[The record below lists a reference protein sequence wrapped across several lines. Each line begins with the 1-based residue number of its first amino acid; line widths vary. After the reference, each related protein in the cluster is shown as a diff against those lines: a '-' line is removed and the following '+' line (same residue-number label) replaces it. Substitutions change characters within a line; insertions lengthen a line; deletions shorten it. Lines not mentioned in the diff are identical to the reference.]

1 MTSGMGHEDVTA
13 WPTAAVNGSG
23 EPGNGGDAAPGL
35 VRLLLLEDDIS
46 DAFLTRTTLR
56 EAGVDA
62 EWLVVNRLADIDFD
76 AVGDWADCALVD
88 LGLPDGRG
96 LEVIR
101 TILQRAPLI
110 PVVVVSGAS
119 DRDLALAAVRE
130 GAQDYLVKGHFDGS
144 LLAKTVS
151 YAIERK
157 LLERELHR
165 TQQLA
170 RLGRL
175 AGGVAH
181 HFNNLLAVI
190 ANYTQFVSEAI
201 ATAHERRLDD
211 WQEVRDDI
219 GQIKEAAQRA
229 AQLTR
234 QLMIFAEQDLTSPQV
249 IQLNEVI
256 DAASEQLAA
265 RLGDRV
271 TLRTAL
277 DPNLVPVVAD
287 RGHIELVLT
296 YLTDNSLEAMGD
308 GGAVTIRTCAVD
320 GATVGRPVGR
330 CARLEVRDTGSGIS
344 ADVLDKIFDPF
355 FTTKPVGRGA
365 GLGMAVV
372 HAIATR
378 CGGRVEVESEPGVGT
393 SVAMVFPAAP
403 GLG

>member
-13 WPTAAVNGSG
+13 WPDAAVNGSG

-35 VRLLLLEDDIS
+35 LRLLLLEEDLS
-46 DAFLTRTTLR
+46 DAFLTRTVLR

-62 EWLVVNRLADIDFD
+62 EWQVVNRLADVDFGV
-76 AVGDWADCALVD
+76 VGDWADCALVD

-96 LEVIR
+96 LEVVR

-130 GAQDYLVKGHFDGS
+130 GAQDYLVKGHFDGG

-151 YAIERK
+151 SAIERK
-157 LLERELHR
+157 LLEHELRR

-190 ANYTQFVSEAI
+190 ANYTQFVSEAV
-201 ATAHERRLDD
+201 ATAHQRYGDD
-211 WQEVRDDI
+211 WQEVSDDI
-219 GQIKEAAQRA
+219 AHIKEAAQRA

-234 QLMIFAEQDLTSPQV
+234 QLMIFAEQDLTTPQV

-256 DAASEQLAA
+256 DAASDRIAA
-265 RLGDRV
+265 RLGDRI
-271 TLRTAL
+271 TLRCAL

-287 RGHIELVLT
+287 RSHIELVLT
-296 YLTDNSLEAMGD
+296 YLTENSLEAMGE
-308 GGAVTIRTCAVD
+308 GGAVTIRTCNVD
-320 GATVGRPVGR
+320 GAAIGR

-344 ADVLDKIFDPF
+344 AEVLDKIFDPF

-378 CGGRVEVESEPGVGT
+378 CSGRVEVESEPGVGT

>member
-1 MTSGMGHEDVTA
+1 MTSGTGHEDVTA
-13 WPTAAVNGSG
+13 WPAAAVNGSG
-23 EPGNGGDAAPGL
+23 EPGIGEDAATGL
-35 VRLLLLEDDIS
+35 LRLLLLEDDIS

-56 EAGVDA
+56 EAGVAA
-62 EWLVVNRLADIDFD
+62 EWQVVNRLADIDFD
-76 AVGDWADCALVD
+76 VVSAWADCALVD

-190 ANYTQFVSEAI
+190 ANYAQFVADAI
-201 ATAHERRLDD
+201 AAAQERDKDD
-211 WQEVRDDI
+211 WQEVRDDVR
-219 GQIKEAAQRA
+219 QIADAAQRA

-234 QLMIFAEQDLTSPQV
+234 QLMIFADQDLASPQV

-256 DAASEQLAA
+256 DAAREQIAA
-265 RLGDRV
+265 RLGDGI
-271 TLRTAL
+271 TLRCAL
-277 DPNLVPVVAD
+277 DPDLAPVVAD
-287 RGHIELVLT
+287 RDHIELVLT
-296 YLTDNSLEAMGD
+296 YLTENSQEAMGE
-308 GGAVTIRTCAVD
+308 GGAVTIRTCNVD
-320 GATVGRPVGR
+320 GATVGRPGGR

-393 SVAMVFPAAP
+393 SVAMALPAAP

>member
-13 WPTAAVNGSG
+13 WPAVAVNGSG
-23 EPGNGGDAAPGL
+23 EPGNGRDAAAGL
-35 VRLLLLEDDIS
+35 LRLLLLEDDIS

-76 AVGDWADCALVD
+76 VVGDWADCALVD

-101 TILQRAPLI
+101 TILQRAPRI

-130 GAQDYLVKGHFDGS
+130 GAQDYLVKGHFDGG

-151 YAIERK
+151 YAVERK

-190 ANYTQFVSEAI
+190 ANYTQFVSEAV
-201 ATAHERRLDD
+201 ASAHLRHGDD

-256 DAASEQLAA
+256 DAASEQIAA
-265 RLGDRV
+265 RLGDRI
-271 TLRTAL
+271 TLRCAL

-296 YLTDNSLEAMGD
+296 YLTENSLEAMGD
-308 GGAVTIRTCAVD
+308 GGAVTIRTCTVD
-320 GATVGRPVGR
+320 GATVGRAGGR

-355 FTTKPVGRGA
+355 FTTKLVGRGA

-393 SVAMVFPAAP
+393 SVAMIFPAAP

>member
-13 WPTAAVNGSG
+13 WPAVAVNGSG
-23 EPGNGGDAAPGL
+23 EPGTGRDAAHGL
-35 VRLLLLEDDIS
+35 LRLLLLEDDIS
-46 DAFLTRTTLR
+46 DAFLTRTALQ
-56 EAGVDA
+56 EAGVAA
-62 EWLVVNRLADIDFD
+62 EWQVANRLADIDFD
-76 AVGDWADCALVD
+76 VVSDWADCALVD
-88 LGLPDGRG
+88 LGLPDERG

-110 PVVVVSGAS
+110 PVIVVSGAS

-190 ANYTQFVSEAI
+190 ANYAQFVAEAI
-201 ATAHERRLDD
+201 ATAQQREGDD

-219 GQIKEAAQRA
+219 GQITQAAQRA

-234 QLMIFAEQDLTSPQV
+234 QLMIFAEQDRASPRV

-256 DAASEQLAA
+256 DAATGQIAA
-265 RLGDRV
+265 RLGDRI
-271 TLRTAL
+271 TLRCAL

-296 YLTDNSLEAMGD
+296 CLTDNSLEAMGK
-308 GGAVTIRTCAVD
+308 GGSVTIKTSNVD
-320 GATVGRPVGR
+320 GATVGRPAGR

-355 FTTKPVGRGA
+355 FTTKPVGAGA

-378 CGGRVEVESEPGVGT
+378 GGGRVEVESEPGVGT
-393 SVAMVFPAAP
+393 SVAMVYPAAP
-403 GLG
+403 GLD

>member
-1 MTSGMGHEDVTA
+1 
-13 WPTAAVNGSG
+13 
-23 EPGNGGDAAPGL
+23 
-35 VRLLLLEDDIS
+35 
-46 DAFLTRTTLR
+46 
-56 EAGVDA
+56 
-62 EWLVVNRLADIDFD
+62 
-76 AVGDWADCALVD
+76 
-88 LGLPDGRG
+88 
-96 LEVIR
+96 VIR

-190 ANYTQFVSEAI
+190 ANYAQFVADAI
-201 ATAHERRLDD
+201 PTAQQHEEGD

-219 GQIKEAAQRA
+219 GQITQAAQRA

-234 QLMIFAEQDLTSPQV
+234 QLMIFAEQDLASPRV

-256 DAASEQLAA
+256 DADTQQIAA
-265 RLGDRV
+265 RLGDRI
-271 TLRTAL
+271 TLRCAL

-296 YLTDNSLEAMGD
+296 YLTDNSLEAMAQ
-308 GGAVTIRTCAVD
+308 GGLVTIKTSNVD
-320 GATVGRPVGR
+320 GATVGRPAGR

-355 FTTKPVGRGA
+355 FTTKPVGAGA

-378 CGGRVEVESEPGVGT
+378 GGGRVEVESEPGVGT

>member
-13 WPTAAVNGSG
+13 WPAAAVNGPG
-23 EPGNGGDAAPGL
+23 EPGSGRDAEPGL
-35 VRLLLLEDDIS
+35 LRLLLLEDDVS
-46 DAFLTRTTLR
+46 DAFLTRTTLH

-62 EWLVVNRLADIDFD
+62 EWLVVNRLADVDFD
-76 AVGDWADCALVD
+76 VVGDWADCALVD

-101 TILQRAPLI
+101 AILQRVPKI

-130 GAQDYLVKGHFDGS
+130 GAQDYLVKGHFDGP

-190 ANYTQFVSEAI
+190 ANYAQFVAEAV
-201 ATAHERRLDD
+201 ATQHRDQDD
-211 WQEVRDDI
+211 WQEVNDDI
-219 GQIKEAAQRA
+219 GQIREAAQRA
-229 AQLTR
+229 ADLTR
-234 QLMIFAEQDLTSPQV
+234 QLMIFAEQDHARPRV
-249 IQLNEVI
+249 IQLNDVI
-256 DAASEQLAA
+256 ESARGQVTA
-265 RLGDRV
+265 RLGGEI
-271 TLRTAL
+271 TLRCCL
-277 DPNLVPVVAD
+277 DPDLVPVVAD

-296 YLTDNSLEAMGD
+296 YLTDNAREAMD
-308 GGAVTIRTCAVD
+308 GGGSVTIRTCNAD
-320 GATVGRPVGR
+320 GPDGVRPAGR

-344 ADVLDKIFDPF
+344 TDVLDKIFDPF

-372 HAIATR
+372 HAVATR
-378 CGGRVEVESEPGVGT
+378 SGGRVEVESEPGLGT
-393 SVAMVFPAAP
+393 SVAVVFPAAP
-403 GLG
+403 GQG

>member
-1 MTSGMGHEDVTA
+1 MTA
-13 WPTAAVNGSG
+13 WPAAAVNGSG
-23 EPGNGGDAAPGL
+23 EPGIGEDAAPGL
-35 VRLLLLEDDIS
+35 LRLLLLEDDIS

-56 EAGVDA
+56 EAGVAA
-62 EWLVVNRLADIDFD
+62 EWQVVNRLADIDFD
-76 AVGDWADCALVD
+76 VVSDWADCALVD

-190 ANYTQFVSEAI
+190 ANYAQFVADAI
-201 ATAHERRLDD
+201 AAAQERDKDD
-211 WQEVRDDI
+211 WQEVRDDVR
-219 GQIKEAAQRA
+219 QIADAAQRA

-234 QLMIFAEQDLTSPQV
+234 QLMIFADQDLASPQV

-256 DAASEQLAA
+256 DAAREQIAA
-265 RLGDRV
+265 RLGDGI
-271 TLRTAL
+271 TLRCAL
-277 DPNLVPVVAD
+277 DPDLAPVVAD
-287 RGHIELVLT
+287 RDHIELVLT
-296 YLTDNSLEAMGD
+296 YLTENSQEAMGE
-308 GGAVTIRTCAVD
+308 GGAVTIRTCNVD
-320 GATVGRPVGR
+320 GATVGRPGGR
-330 CARLEVRDTGSGIS
+330 CARLEVRDTGCGMSEETQ
-344 ADVLDKIFDPF
+344 KRIFDPF
-355 FTTKPVGRGA
+355 FTTKFPGRGL
-365 GLGMAVV
+365 GLAAVQGFV
-372 HAIATR
+372 R
-378 CGGRVEVESEPGVGT
+378 SNGGDVRVESRPGKGARFRILLPAMPVEAKVRSGG
-393 SVAMVFPAAP
+393 AC
-403 GLG
+403 